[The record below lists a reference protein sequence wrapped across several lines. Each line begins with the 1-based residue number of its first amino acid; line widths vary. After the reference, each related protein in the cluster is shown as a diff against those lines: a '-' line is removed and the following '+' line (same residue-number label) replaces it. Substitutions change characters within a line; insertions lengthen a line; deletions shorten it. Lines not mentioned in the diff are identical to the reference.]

1 MIGSS
6 YMFEKV
12 DLLQYHFHKVTLK
25 RGSSYIPS
33 PKWVDNKKSTIN
45 PYNIDDNNC
54 FLYSIVAALNYQS
67 IPNHP
72 ERINNLEPFISCYNW
87 VDIEFPAGHK
97 DYSALKKNNPEI
109 ALNILY
115 IPYNTFEIR
124 PCYISKHNKTR
135 NIQANLLM
143 ITDGKKNWHY
153 LAIKCIPALLRGVTS
168 THNGDF
174 YCLNCFH
181 SHRTHNTYKNHQKLC
196 EDHDYCNVKMPN
208 GDNKYISS
216 TSGKNSLYLC

>member
-1 MIGSS
+1 M
-6 YMFEKV
+6 
-12 DLLQYHFHKVTLK
+12 
-25 RGSSYIPS
+25 
-33 PKWVDNKKSTIN
+33 
-45 PYNIDDNNC
+45 
-54 FLYSIVAALNYQS
+54 AALNYQS

-72 ERINNLEPFISCYNW
+72 ERISNVEPFILCYNW

-97 DYSALKKNNPEI
+97 DYFGLKKNNSEI

-153 LAIKCIPALLRGVTS
+153 LAIKCMPDLLRGGTS

-181 SHRTHNTYKNHQKLC
+181 SHRTHNA
-196 EDHDYCNVKMPN
+196 
-208 GDNKYISS
+208 
-216 TSGKNSLYLC
+216 